1 MLQIDLH
8 VHTLFSLCGIHTVM
22 ELLERARMLGM
33 KGLAITDH
41 GLTIGGRLNSPFFER
56 FQSPYPDIKV
66 LKGIECNI
74 LDEKGTIDLPPNFV
88 QWIDVVLA
96 GIHPNIEKGLGR
108 ERYTDMVIAAIEK
121 NPSIDI
127 ISHPNDPAYPVD
139 YLKLARS
146 AKNKGVALELNN
158 SKILYKRSSVEDTIS
173 LIEACRD
180 MGCSMAVC
188 SDTHAILELGR
199 DDSVMPLLV
208 KANFPEELLVTRTA
222 ETTLAFI
229 DSRKKNKHC

>member
-1 MLQIDLH
+1 M
-8 VHTLFSLCGIHTVM
+8 
-22 ELLERARMLGM
+22 
-33 KGLAITDH
+33 
-41 GLTIGGRLNSPFFER
+41 
-56 FQSPYPDIKV
+56 
-66 LKGIECNI
+66 
-74 LDEKGTIDLPPNFV
+74 
-88 QWIDVVLA
+88 LA

-139 YLKLARS
+139 YLRLARS
-146 AKNKGVALELNN
+146 AKIKGVALELNN

-180 MGCSMAVC
+180 TGCSMAVC

-199 DDSVMPLLV
+199 DDSVKPLLV
-208 KANFPEELLVTRTA
+208 KASFPEELIVTHTA
-222 ETTLAFI
+222 ESTLAFI
-229 DSRKKNKHC
+229 DSRKKNKHLSHFA